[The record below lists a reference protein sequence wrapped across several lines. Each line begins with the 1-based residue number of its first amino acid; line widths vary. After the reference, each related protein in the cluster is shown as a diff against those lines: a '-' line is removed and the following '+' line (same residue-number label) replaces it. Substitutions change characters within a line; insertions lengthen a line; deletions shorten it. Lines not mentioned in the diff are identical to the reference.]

1 MARTGSESMFF
12 KWLFLSAVLLSLFG
26 CGPRQERNPIPRRT
40 AYPRVEAYDSLYRRV
55 PQVDGLNVELNASC
69 LVTVPRDSA
78 DVVWIDASYPRYKA
92 VLHLTVNRAS
102 GKELADI
109 IRNREERFARDT
121 DGSRVS
127 VTNVYNDISE
137 IWIGRGGGLVTPLHI
152 MATDGETFVL
162 SGALEL
168 KGAPATLEEV
178 SPVVDAVYDD
188 LVHLGRNLRL
198 R

>member
-1 MARTGSESMFF
+1 MFF

-78 DVVWIDASYPRYKA
+78 DVVWIDASC
-92 VLHLTVNRAS
+92 
-102 GKELADI
+102 
-109 IRNREERFARDT
+109 
-121 DGSRVS
+121 VS